1 MEPVADSTVAPDLG
15 IATRNSDPI
24 ICPLC
29 NMARARRQAGAVHL
43 VKIHGLESD
52 CALALAKKARRAAL
66 TRKNGYSCHV
76 CGENF
81 EWRRFLV
88 EHMAT
93 HPPNA
98 VPTVEERP
106 GRAREE
112 DTPDDGNTLKC
123 RWCAKRH
130 AAHAWLRKHM
140 VQKHPEKQ
148 LSSAAK
154 EAHVAPVGDGRPEQE
169 EQG

>member
-1 MEPVADSTVAPDLG
+1 
-15 IATRNSDPI
+15 
-24 ICPLC
+24 
-29 NMARARRQAGAVHL
+29 MARARRQAGAVHL

-66 TRKNGYSCHV
+66 THKNGYSCHV
-76 CGENF
+76 CGRTLSGEG
-81 EWRRFLV
+81 FLV

-93 HPPNA
+93 HQ
-98 VPTVEERP
+98 TVEERP